1 MTISVNVLYNYLE
14 NNAKVPWEN
23 LRYLFGEIMY
33 GGHITDD
40 WDRRLC
46 RTYLEEYMNAN
57 MFDGELNLAPGFPI
71 PPSADYKGY
80 HNYIDENIPPESPY
94 LYGLHPNAEI
104 DFLTTTSENLFRTV
118 LELQPRDIGAGSGGD
133 GGQTREE
140 KIKQKL
146 DDILERLPD
155 EFLVRELM
163 AKAEEKT
170 PYTVVAL
177 QECERMNMLT
187 REIRRSL
194 KELNLG
200 LKGELTITPEMESLQ
215 ESLFLDSVPASW
227 TKRAYPS
234 MFALAQWYSDLL
246 QRIKELESWTGDFQ
260 LPAAIWL
267 GGLFNPQ
274 SFLTAIMQTTA
285 RKNEWPL
292 DKMCLTVDVTKKT
305 REELGGAPREG
316 AYVCGLYM
324 EGARWDSQTSQIAE
338 SKLKELTPIMPV
350 LFIKAI
356 PLDRRETKNIYE
368 CPVYKTKQRGP
379 TFVWTFNLKTKE
391 KPAKW
396 VLGGVCLLLQ
406 V

>member
-1 MTISVNVLYNYLE
+1 MNVLYNYLE
-14 NNAKVPWEN
+14 SNSKIPWEN

-46 RTYLEEYMNAN
+46 RVYLEEYMNPT

-71 PPSADYKGY
+71 PPSVDYKGY
-80 HNYIDENIPPESPY
+80 HNYIDENLPPESPY

-104 DFLTTTSENLFRTV
+104 DFLTMTSENLFRTV
-118 LELQPRDIGAGSGGD
+118 LEMQPRDTSAGAGGD

-187 REIRRSL
+187 KEIRRSL

-200 LKGELTITPEMESLQ
+200 LK
-215 ESLFLDSVPASW
+215 
-227 TKRAYPS
+227 
-234 MFALAQWYSDLL
+234 
-246 QRIKELESWTGDFQ
+246 
-260 LPAAIWL
+260 
-267 GGLFNPQ
+267 
-274 SFLTAIMQTTA
+274 
-285 RKNEWPL
+285 
-292 DKMCLTVDVTKKT
+292 
-305 REELGGAPREG
+305 
-316 AYVCGLYM
+316 VCYLHFFH
-324 EGARWDSQTSQIAE
+324 
-338 SKLKELTPIMPV
+338 
-350 LFIKAI
+350 FII
-356 PLDRRETKNIYE
+356 
-368 CPVYKTKQRGP
+368 
-379 TFVWTFNLKTKE
+379 
-391 KPAKW
+391 
-396 VLGGVCLLLQ
+396 
-406 V
+406 